1 MNTIYAIL
9 AQAAEAAPSA
19 NPEQAAQGG
28 GSSMLIIMLLFLGAM
43 YFFMIAP
50 QRKRQKQHEQ
60 MLKELKAG
68 DEIVTIGG
76 IYGKITN
83 RTENTFIVKIAD
95 SVKIEVRKDAVYA
108 RVDAATGE
116 AVKDGAKPEESKP
129 EEIQK

>member
-28 GSSMLIIMLLFLGAM
+28 GANMLLIMVLFLGAM

-60 MLKELKAG
+60 MLNELKAG

-83 RTENTFIVKIAD
+83 KTDKTFTVKIAD
-95 SVKIEVRKDAVYA
+95 SVKIEVRKDAVFA

-116 AVKDGAKPEESKP
+116 AVKDGAKPAESTP

>member
-9 AQAAEAAPSA
+9 AQAADAAQGA
-19 NPEQAAQGG
+19 TQEQAAQGG
-28 GSSMLIIMLLFLGAM
+28 GSNMLIIMLLFLGAM

-60 MLKELKAG
+60 MLNGLKAG

-83 RTENTFIVKIAD
+83 KTDKTFTVKIAD

-108 RVDAATGE
+108 RVDAATNDV
-116 AVKDGAKPEESKP
+116 VKDGAMPEESKP

>member
-9 AQAAEAAPSA
+9 AQAAEAAPGA

-28 GSSMLIIMLLFLGAM
+28 SNFLIIMLLFLGAM

-50 QRKRQKQHEQ
+50 PRKRQKQHEQ
-60 MLKELKAG
+60 MLNDLKSG
-68 DEIVTIGG
+68 DEIITIGG

-83 RTENTFIVKIAD
+83 KTDKTFTVKIAD
-95 SVKIEVRKDAVYA
+95 SVKIEVRRDAVYA
-108 RVDAATGE
+108 RVDAATGG
-116 AVKDGAKPEESKP
+116 AAKDGAMPEESKP